1 MLAIPSS
8 AQNQPQFDQQQ
19 STGYDAKQKVQ
30 ACMENIDQ
38 TQMRKFQ
45 QMGAEI
51 NDLCAAGE
59 RDQVQ
64 ERSLEFAE

>member
-1 MLAIPSS
+1 
-8 AQNQPQFDQQQ
+8 
-19 STGYDAKQKVQ
+19 
-30 ACMENIDQ
+30 MENIDQ